1 MSFCIPKNRFL
12 EHLDCIFVKDAVMNG
27 ILSEHVDV
35 DVLSEAADNLHL
47 LSGHSSSLSAN
58 NLSNLSH
65 FLWSIKLSHE
75 DLIVL
80 VHVDNRAS

>member
-1 MSFCIPKNRFL
+1 MGFCIPKNRFL

-35 DVLSEAADNLHL
+35 DVLSEAADDLHL
-47 LSGHSSSLSAN
+47 LSGHSSSLSAK

-65 FLWSIKLSHE
+65 FLWSIKLSNK

-80 VHVDNRAS
+80 VHVDNGSS